1 MLIFNSRIII
11 EFVQITTSSQH
22 MGSFCPCFS
31 RARHDKTKKTSYDVH
46 EAFEI
51 SESISDLST
60 VKHRGF
66 EELNEEAA
74 DHTDRKETEETS
86 IKASE

>member
-1 MLIFNSRIII
+1 MRSVLRKLKRPARPARYAGLDLLGSAVVIVDDEGRIKYLN
-11 EFVQITTSSQH
+11 T
-22 MGSFCPCFS
+22 
-31 RARHDKTKKTSYDVH
+31 AAA

-74 DHTDRKETEETS
+74 EHTDRKETEETS